1 MRISDLISW
10 TLQNQDKAAVDS
22 YNLLSSPIL
31 SNNSLN
37 NLFGSNNKIF
47 LLCIV
52 YGSDIFYYF
61 SVDERPMITFLIIFR
76 KINETKI
83 IKS

>member
-10 TLQNQDKAAVDS
+10 TLQNQGKVAVDS

-31 SNNSLN
+31 FNNSLN

-61 SVDERPMITFLIIFR
+61 SVDERPMINHF
-76 KINETKI
+76 
-83 IKS
+83 